1 MATSIYVFDI
11 NDTLIKISNI
21 FNTDVKTLVRL
32 NPCLKNSNG
41 KTYLKPKD
49 AKIVQI
55 LDENFFF
62 ENQQSYNL
70 LLNNNAFNI
79 QLATVPKD
87 LELNITYNNGT
98 SEIVSLGYDNRFYN
112 TKTKVCQENLSK
124 FNFNNISFSIVDYNY
139 AKTISKMIISYNLV
153 YIIVPVVG
161 NGAISTEDY
170 ILSLSDIIGLQ
181 CSSIVTNYI
190 AGANDNRLRHTK
202 YNINNLDR
210 YTTDVVSD
218 LVSSNDLTPIDVNS
232 IELDTPELQN
242 IYFSKKVTLA
252 DLGITELNR
261 IIQSAIYGVSANTID
276 RSDFSGELRKSLYKV
291 NTNNSVIGNPFY
303 AKCIVK
309 VGSTTLNMPCY
320 PESVE
325 DGTRANY
332 STTDLLGRSEP
343 FLIYNNT
350 SGREMSFTFN
360 MHREMTN
367 NEDEIDKIVKV
378 IESGV
383 YPKYGS
389 DIAPQKVEVKIG
401 NQIYISGV
409 MKDEHTSWSGPIDIN
424 KDRNGNAYNKYNVVS
439 VTFTVAESTNNP
451 KSAAD
456 IVRMGGYREN

>member
-79 QLATVPKD
+79 QLATVPKN

-218 LVSSNDLTPIDVNS
+218 LVSSNALTPIDVNS
-232 IELDTPELQN
+232 TELDTSELQN

-291 NTNNSVIGNPFY
+291 NTNNNVIGNPFY

-332 STTDLLGRSEP
+332 STTDLLGISEP
-343 FLIYNNT
+343 FLT
-350 SGREMSFTFN
+350 
-360 MHREMTN
+360 
-367 NEDEIDKIVKV
+367 
-378 IESGV
+378 
-383 YPKYGS
+383 
-389 DIAPQKVEVKIG
+389 
-401 NQIYISGV
+401 
-409 MKDEHTSWSGPIDIN
+409 
-424 KDRNGNAYNKYNVVS
+424 YNK
-439 VTFTVAESTNNP
+439 T
-451 KSAAD
+451 
-456 IVRMGGYREN
+456 

>member
-1 MATSIYVFDI
+1 MATSAYVFDI
-11 NDTLIKISNI
+11 NDTLVKISNI

-32 NPCLKNSNG
+32 NPYLKNPSG

-49 AKIVQI
+49 AKITQI

-62 ENQQSYNL
+62 ESQQSYNL
-70 LLNNNAFNI
+70 LLNTNVFNI
-79 QLATVPKD
+79 QLTTAPKN

-98 SEIVSLGYDNRFYN
+98 SEVVSLGYDNRFYN
-112 TKTKVCQENLSK
+112 TKTKVCQENLGK
-124 FNFNNISFSIVDYNY
+124 FNFNTISFSIIDYNY
-139 AKTISKMIISYNLV
+139 AKTISKMIVSYNLV

-181 CSSIVTNYI
+181 CSSTIINYI
-190 AGANDNRLRHTK
+190 AGAHDSRL
-202 YNINNLDR
+202 R

-218 LVSSNDLTPIDVNS
+218 LVSSNALTCIDVNGT
-232 IELDTPELQN
+232 ELDVSELKN
-242 IYFSKKVTLA
+242 IYFSKKVSLA
-252 DLGITELNR
+252 DLGVTELTR
-261 IIQSAIYGVSANTID
+261 IIQSAIYGVSANKVD
-276 RSDFSGELRKSLYKV
+276 QSDFSGELRKGLYKV
-291 NTNNSVIGNPFY
+291 NTNNTVVGNPFY

-320 PESVE
+320 PETIE
-325 DGTRANY
+325 DGTQANY
-332 STTDLLGRSEP
+332 STTELLGRSEP

-350 SGREMSFTFN
+350 SGREISFTFN

-367 NEDEIDKIVKV
+367 NEDEIDRIVKV

-409 MKDEHTSWSGPIDIN
+409 MKNERTSWSGPIDIN

>member
-1 MATSIYVFDI
+1 MATSAYVFDI
-11 NDTLIKISNI
+11 NDTLVKISNI

-32 NPCLKNSNG
+32 NPALKNPSG

-49 AKIVQI
+49 AKITQI

-62 ENQQSYNL
+62 ESQQSYNL
-70 LLNNNAFNI
+70 LLNTNVFNI
-79 QLATVPKD
+79 QLTTAPRN
-87 LELNITYNNGT
+87 LELDITYNNGT
-98 SEIVSLGYDNRFYN
+98 SEVVSLGYDNRFYN
-112 TKTKVCQENLSK
+112 TKTKVCQENLGK
-124 FNFNNISFSIVDYNY
+124 FNFNTISFSITDYNY

-181 CSSIVTNYI
+181 CGSIITNYI
-190 AGANDNRLRHTK
+190 AGAHDSRLRYTK
-202 YNINNLDR
+202 YNLSNLDR

-218 LVSSNDLTPIDVNS
+218 LVSSNTLTPIDVNGT
-232 IELDTPELQN
+232 ELDVSELKN
-242 IYFSKKVTLA
+242 IYFSKKVSLA
-252 DLGITELNR
+252 DLGITELTR
-261 IIQSAIYGVSANTID
+261 IIQSAIYGVSANKVD
-276 RSDFSGELRKSLYKV
+276 RSDFSGELRKGLYKV
-291 NTNNSVIGNPFY
+291 NTNNTVIGNPFY

-320 PESVE
+320 PETIE
-325 DGTRANY
+325 DGTQANY
-332 STTDLLGRSEP
+332 STTELLGRSEP

-350 SGREMSFTFN
+350 SGREISFTFN

-367 NEDEIDKIVKV
+367 NEDEIDRIVKV

-409 MKDEHTSWSGPIDIN
+409 MKNERTSWSGPIDIN
-424 KDRNGNAYNKYNVVS
+424 KDQNGNTYNKYNIVS